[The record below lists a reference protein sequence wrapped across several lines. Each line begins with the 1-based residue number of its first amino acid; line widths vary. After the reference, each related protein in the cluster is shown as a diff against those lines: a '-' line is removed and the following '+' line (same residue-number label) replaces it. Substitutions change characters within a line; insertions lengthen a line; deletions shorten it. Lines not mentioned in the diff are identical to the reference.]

1 MTTERSED
9 GSTSSAEAYS
19 AETSSREASSIEPGA
34 TEAPRI
40 IVNDR
45 RHWARDDEDDGD
57 EAPRKPTYVAKL
69 EAELEEKTRVVAEI
83 RTQHKAA
90 RDEFENA
97 KARLRR
103 EVDVE
108 VKRGVKRILVSL
120 LDVIDNLDRAV
131 EASSDPDLDEESLR
145 GGVRMVREQ
154 FLNSLEH
161 VGVSREE
168 TVGRAFDPELHE
180 AVSSVPVDDP
190 ELDGQV
196 IGEVKGLYRFQ
207 DEVLRPAVVAVGKQ
221 QE

>member
-1 MTTERSED
+1 MTTEQSENRP
-9 GSTSSAEAYS
+9 TSSE
-19 AETSSREASSIEPGA
+19 EASSAEPGA
-34 TEAPRI
+34 TEGPRI

-45 RHWARDDEDDGD
+45 RHWARDEEDDGD
-57 EAPRKPTYVAKL
+57 ETPRKPTYVAKL
-69 EAELEEKTRVVAEI
+69 EAELEEKTRLVAEI

-108 VKRGVKRILVSL
+108 VKRGVRRILVSL

-131 EASSDPDLDEESLR
+131 EASADPNLDEESLR

-154 FLNSLEH
+154 FLNSLEQ

-180 AVSSVPVDDP
+180 AISNVPVDDP
-190 ELDGQV
+190 EMDGQV
-196 IGEVKGLYRFQ
+196 IGEVKGLYRFEN
-207 DEVLRPAVVAVGKQ
+207 EVLRPAVVAVGQ
-221 QE
+221 HQG